1 MGIQGLLPFIDSVAV
16 DRHLSDFAGQTA
28 AIDGY
33 FWLRARSSHLLHS
46 CTHLTHHAARRS
58 PAHRLAL
65 SLRADKGAKRCPMEM
80 ARGSPCT
87 GFVDFCM
94 NMVGLLRR
102 HGVEPYVVLD
112 GARLPAK
119 AATEK
124 ERRDKRARHIASA
137 NALLAAGFR
146 DKALVEFNGA
156 VNITPEHAYQLIH
169 ALRLARVR
177 YVVAPYEA
185 DAQIALLARRGLVDL
200 VIAEDSDMLAFGCP
214 RVFLKMDAQGSGRFL
229 ERQALRQARDD
240 QGQLLF
246 VPWEDW
252 DAGDRLLEMCILN
265 GCDYLSGM
273 SGFGLKTAHK
283 YLRKHQTIE
292 TVLRV
297 LEMEGREPPKG
308 FSTFARYVQQVHHAL
323 QTFRHQRVF
332 DPISATVVPLTPP
345 PPNVPEMPH
354 CGAPIS
360 SSLAHGLCAAGDL
373 SPDTHQQ
380 MSYPGMPAQPPP
392 YVQLILPNQSAEPV
406 SRTTA
411 SAGAATLP
419 LAPPPSASTSTSTST
434 STSSAA
440 MWPAA
445 LPGGFATAASLGF
458 STAAGFRLR
467 PQLPP
472 GTGRT
477 ATAMLVQ
484 SRLPLAPKPASEPA
498 SGSRSSADASL
509 VSGEASGSSV
519 SAAADGKRPH
529 ATREPEFADEELP
542 PSHVELLSKPS
553 ARQPF
558 KKPRLANTLPPSAAS
573 VPSPVALPSH
583 PTLRRSP
590 FFPSSR
596 PMAAAS
602 PMRTPR
608 VATTRGP
615 PDTRCPPEFGDAL
628 GGAAGVGEICGGS
641 STAAD
646 AKAVAA
652 EAMLCAH
659 SFTPNDRRASL
670 GSSAGMPTLKAMPGT
685 RSTPGSRE
693 NAPHN
698 GSVRTPGAGLRFSPW
713 LTDEASGLTH
723 VDLDSFCFRSNLG
736 GEPQP
741 GARSC

>member
-1 MGIQGLLPFIDSVAV
+1 
-16 DRHLSDFAGQTA
+16 
-28 AIDGY
+28 
-33 FWLRARSSHLLHS
+33 
-46 CTHLTHHAARRS
+46 
-58 PAHRLAL
+58 
-65 SLRADKGAKRCPMEM
+65 MEM

-308 FSTFARYVQQVHHAL
+308 FSTFARYVQQVQYAL

-345 PPNVPEMPH
+345 PPNAPEMPH

-360 SSLAHGLCAAGDL
+360 SALAHGLCAAGDL

-392 YVQLILPNQSAEPV
+392 YVPLSQPNQPGDPPV
-406 SRTTA
+406 KQPAPPPAPPSHQPATA
-411 SAGAATLP
+411 CAGAATLP
-419 LAPPPSASTSTSTST
+419 LAPPPSASTSISASA
-434 STSSAA
+434 SSAA
-440 MWPAA
+440 MCPAA

-472 GTGRT
+472 GSCRT

-484 SRLPLAPKPASEPA
+484 SRLPLAPKPASDTASEPASEPA
-498 SGSRSSADASL
+498 SGGRSSVDASL
-509 VSGEASGSSV
+509 ISGEAHGSSV
-519 SAAADGKRPH
+519 SAVADGKRPH
-529 ATREPEFADEELP
+529 APQPELADEELP

-558 KKPRLANTLPPSAAS
+558 KKPRLASMLPPSAAS
-573 VPSPVALPSH
+573 VPSPVAPPAH
-583 PTLRRSP
+583 QTLKRSP
-590 FFPSSR
+590 FFLSSR

-602 PMRTPR
+602 PMRPPR
-608 VATTRGP
+608 VATTTGSSSHG
-615 PDTRCPPEFGDAL
+615 DLEFGDAL
-628 GGAAGVGEICGGS
+628 GGADGVGETCGDI
-641 STAAD
+641 STAA
-646 AKAVAA
+646 AAEAVAA

-670 GSSAGMPTLKAMPGT
+670 GSSAGMPTMKAMPGT

-713 LTDEASGLTH
+713 MADEAGAPSGLTH

-736 GEPQP
+736 GGPQP
-741 GARSC
+741 GARSR